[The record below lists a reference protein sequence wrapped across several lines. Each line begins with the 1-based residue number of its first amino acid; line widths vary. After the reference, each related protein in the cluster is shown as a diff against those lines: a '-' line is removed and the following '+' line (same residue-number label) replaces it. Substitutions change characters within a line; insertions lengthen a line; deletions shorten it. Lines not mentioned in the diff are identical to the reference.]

1 MANHLELVNE
11 LQQLDKV
18 PSMERLRAAQKRR
31 TQQLKRWA
39 VYEKEM
45 QSKKRKAEKR
55 RNANHAAAMEAK
67 RHVSFAA
74 SVALL
79 EASARNDPEE
89 VRYLLKNNVSPDLCN
104 EDGLTALHQCLPLK
118 ARKIPDT
125 V

>member
-1 MANHLELVNE
+1 MASHLELIQE

-18 PSMERLRAAQKRR
+18 PSLERLRAAQKRR

-45 QSKKRKAEKR
+45 QSKKRKADKKA
-55 RNANHAAAMEAK
+55 RNANSLQYGYK
-67 RHVSFAA
+67 KHVSFAA

-89 VRYLLKNNVSPDLCN
+89 GRTIKNS
-104 EDGLTALHQCLPLK
+104 G
-118 ARKIPDT
+118 
-125 V
+125 

>member
-1 MANHLELVNE
+1 MANHLELIQE

-18 PSMERLRAAQKRR
+18 PSLERLRTAQKRR

-45 QSKKRKAEKR
+45 QNKKRKADKKG
-55 RNANHAAAMEAK
+55 RNANSFQQGESK

-79 EASARNDPEE
+79 EASARNDPDE
-89 VRYLLKNNVSPDLCN
+89 VRYLLRNNVSPDLCN
-104 EDGLTALHQCLPLK
+104 EDGLTALHQDVHEEQK
-118 ARKIPDT
+118 ET
-125 V
+125 